1 VIARYVFHFF
11 EAQQEMSID
20 EFLERRRP
28 EPLAA
33 AHRAE
38 VIAALPKEGELRP
51 RADEI
56 EKLDAAQKV
65 LVYHARKCVI
75 TFKVIGV
82 GHAFV
87 GLHGRA
93 VLLATRDAL
102 ALVTAEQFSA
112 LVAHELGHEYV
123 WDEYSRA
130 MGTGEHSRMQEL
142 ELQCDGI
149 AVLTL
154 RRVGIDPEQ
163 LVSAVQS
170 MTRFNE
176 RRGAVASANGY
187 VSLKERVAFIRAIAS
202 MRWGEPVSHV
212 LEP

>member
-1 VIARYVFHFF
+1 
-11 EAQQEMSID
+11 M
-20 EFLERRRP
+20 
-28 EPLAA
+28 
-33 AHRAE
+33 
-38 VIAALPKEGELRP
+38 
-51 RADEI
+51 
-56 EKLDAAQKV
+56 
-65 LVYHARKCVI
+65 I

-93 VLLATRDAL
+93 VILATRDAL

-112 LVAHELGHEYV
+112 LVAHELAHEYV

-130 MGTGEHSRMQEL
+130 MGTGEHSRLQDL

-176 RRGAVASANGY
+176 RRGAVASANRY
-187 VSLKERVAFIRAIAS
+187 VSLKEHVAFIRAIAT
-202 MRWGEPVSHV
+202 MPWE
-212 LEP
+212 